1 MSTFDYIAGASV
13 ERNISEQIALQRERH
28 YQDQLRDVVARYD
41 AAIEKWDSRL
51 KAQIA
56 YTERLERDLQRALA
70 QLRTVGA
77 PPIEREAAD
86 VSPHILRQ
94 QEEQRERR
102 RREAARL
109 AAMPTPQ
116 QVAEQEENERRG
128 KKIFFAIVFIL
139 VLYANADDIIGY
151 AKKENYLGKFMQ
163 TELVNNVYPFT
174 KPERVTLEA
183 FGCMNCHQ
191 RSSSDSFMVMES
203 KLRRLKSRSD
213 REATLQRFRVSIA
226 QKPSIVRFGVD
237 EKEVAKLTDDLATG
251 RYPPL

>member
-13 ERNISEQIALQRERH
+13 ERNIGEQIALQRERH
-28 YQDQLRDVVARYD
+28 HQDQLRDVVARYD
-41 AAIEKWDSRL
+41 AAIEQWDARL

-56 YTERLERDLQRALA
+56 YAEKLERDLQRALA
-70 QLRTVGA
+70 QLRAVGA

-116 QVAEQEENERRG
+116 QLAEQEENERRG

-139 VLYANADDIIGY
+139 VLYANADGIIGY
-151 AKKENYLGKFMQ
+151 AKKQDFLGKLMQ

-174 KPERVTLEA
+174 KPQSVTLEA

-191 RSSSDSFMVMES
+191 RANSHSFMVMES
-203 KLRRLKSRSD
+203 KFRRLKARSD
-213 REATLQRFRVSIA
+213 REATLERFRASIA

-237 EKEVAKLTDDLATG
+237 EKTVAKLANELASG